1 MPPRGLQRVA
11 GASTPSTSLDRS
23 SFVPLYFQLA
33 EVLKE
38 RIESGR
44 WEPGARFLSESEI
57 EAEFAVSR
65 TVIRPA
71 LALLESDGQ
80 LVRTKGRGN
89 FVAAPKQ
96 GVTVRGLGRLL
107 SGLAEPG
114 EHIEILEARSVVPES
129 AVSQML
135 ELRTGGE
142 RVAHLTARVSR
153 HDAPVMI
160 CNSFVSL
167 ERLPWIL
174 HTAKSHRSG
183 GATDKTIE
191 VSFSHAEV
199 SVETAFVSLW
209 EAQELQLSPGDP
221 CFLMSYLDRVRS
233 DAGPEPGWPAEFA
246 RLVFRTDVR
255 LDFGHREPRIL
266 GS

>member
-11 GASTPSTSLDRS
+11 GASALSASLDRS

-96 GVTVRGLGRLL
+96 GVRVRGLGRLL
-107 SGLAEPG
+107 SGLGEP
-114 EHIEILEARSVVPES
+114 ELCIDILEARSVVPES
-129 AVSQML
+129 AVSEML
-135 ELRTGGE
+135 ELGPGPVK
-142 RVAHLTARVSR
+142 VAHLTARISR
-153 HDAPVMI
+153 DEAPVMI

-174 HTAKSHRSG
+174 HTAKAHRG
-183 GATDKTIE
+183 GDRTPKALD

-233 DAGPEPGWPAEFA
+233 GAGPEHGWPAEFA

-255 LDFGHREPRIL
+255 LDLAASL

>member
-11 GASTPSTSLDRS
+11 GASALSASLDRS

-44 WEPGARFLSESEI
+44 WEPGARFLSESQI

-96 GVTVRGLGRLL
+96 GVRVRGLGRLL
-107 SGLAEPG
+107 AGLG
-114 EHIEILEARSVVPES
+114 ESELAIDILEARSVLPEN
-129 AVSQML
+129 AVSEML
-135 ELRTGGE
+135 ELGPGAV
-142 RVAHLTARVSR
+142 RVAHLTARISR
-153 HDAPVMI
+153 DESPVMI

-174 HTAKSHRSG
+174 DTAKADRGGHRTRR
-183 GATDKTIE
+183 ALD
-191 VSFSHAEV
+191 VSFGRAEV

-233 DAGPEPGWPAEFA
+233 DAGPEHGWPAEFA

-255 LDFGHREPRIL
+255 LDLAANL

>member
-1 MPPRGLQRVA
+1 VA
-11 GASTPSTSLDRS
+11 GASALSASLDRS

-44 WEPGARFLSESEI
+44 WEPGERFLSESEI

-96 GVTVRGLGRLL
+96 GVKVRGMGRLL
-107 SGLAEPG
+107 SGLGEPD
-114 EHIEILEARSVVPES
+114 ERIEILEARSVVPES

-135 ELRTGGE
+135 ELGNGGE

-153 HDAPVMI
+153 EESPVMI

-167 ERLPWIL
+167 DRLPWIL
-174 HTAKSHRSG
+174 HTAKSHRTA
-183 GATDKTIE
+183 GATQKALD
-191 VSFSHAEV
+191 VSFSYAEV

-209 EAQELQLSPGDP
+209 EAQELQLTPGDP

-233 DAGPEPGWPAEFA
+233 GAGPGHGRPAEFA

-255 LDFGHREPRIL
+255 LDLAASL